1 MNRERES
8 IQSVLTDSR
17 GVLHSEEYAKMML
30 NNFADQVDNKIQNQL
45 MSDLMIKYSEIS
57 RHFEEKS
64 RLLARSEASLLEAE
78 KIAVLCHWDL
88 DLTTR
93 SVLWSETI
101 NQILEI
107 DSLQKPDY
115 DQYMEMIHPDDLEM
129 VRQAHLQLL
138 KKVEPRERERHYRLL
153 MADGRIKWVH
163 VISTTTFDSGENPSW
178 SHGTIQDITDMK
190 LIEEKL
196 QKYNNHLEEI
206 VNEKV
211 QEISESQMATIFALV
226 KLSES
231 RDDDTGAHI
240 ERTSTLCRLIAER
253 LRALPHSADIID
265 DTFINNIYKASPLH
279 DIGKVGIPDAILLK
293 PGKLTPPEFEIM
305 KTHTILGFDTLSQVQ
320 KRYTQNSFLKMGM
333 EIAKSHHEKWNGTG
347 YPEGL
352 SGEEIPL
359 SARIMALADVYDAL
373 RSKRVYKEAFSHEE
387 SCAII
392 EEGSGKHFDPLLI
405 KIFHEN
411 HKAFQE
417 IHHTQTR
424 NGFEAA
430 NE

>member
-1 MNRERES
+1 MSRDRES
-8 IQSVLTDSR
+8 IQSVLMDSR
-17 GVLHSEEYAKMML
+17 GVFHSEECVKMRL
-30 NNFADQVDNKIQNQL
+30 DNFVDQVDNQIQNQL
-45 MSDLMIKYSEIS
+45 MTNLMVKYSEIS

-64 RLLARSEASLLEAE
+64 RLLARSESRLRETQ
-78 KIAVLCHWDL
+78 KIAMLGHWDL
-88 DLTTR
+88 DMSTR
-93 SVLWSETI
+93 SVLWSETMY
-101 NQILEI
+101 QILEI
-107 DSLQKPDY
+107 DSLQRPEY
-115 DQYMEMIHPDDLEM
+115 DLYMKMIHPDDLEM
-129 VRQAHLQLL
+129 VSQAHLQLL
-138 KKVEPRERERHYRLL
+138 KTVEPRERRYRLL
-153 MADGRIKWVH
+153 MEDGRIKWVH
-163 VISTTTFDSGENPSW
+163 VRSTTTFDSGGNPSW

-196 QKYNNHLEEI
+196 QKYNNDLEEL

-240 ERTSTLCRLIAER
+240 ERTSSLCRLIAER
-253 LRALPHSADIID
+253 LRVLPHYADIIN
-265 DTFINNIYKASPLH
+265 DTYIDNIYKASPLH

-305 KTHTILGFDTLSQVQ
+305 KTHTIIGFDTLSHVQ
-320 KRYTQNSFLKMGM
+320 KRYTQNSFLKIGM
-333 EIAKSHHEKWNGTG
+333 EIAKYHHEKWDGTG
-347 YPEGL
+347 YPQGL
-352 SGEEIPL
+352 SGEKIPL

-411 HKAFQE
+411 YKAFQE
-417 IHHTQTR
+417 IHDTQIRT
-424 NGFEAA
+424 GFEASA
-430 NE
+430 E

>member
-1 MNRERES
+1 MNRARES
-8 IQSVLTDSR
+8 IKSVLMDSR
-17 GVLHSEEYAKMML
+17 GVLHSEEYVKMRL
-30 NNFADQVDNKIQNQL
+30 DNFANQVDNKIQNQL
-45 MSDLMIKYSEIS
+45 MTDLMVKYSEIS
-57 RHFEEKS
+57 RHLEEKN
-64 RLLARSEASLLEAE
+64 RLLVRSEASLLEAE

-88 DLTTR
+88 DMSTR

-101 NQILEI
+101 NLILEM
-107 DSLQKPDY
+107 DSLQRPDY
-115 DQYMEMIHPDDLEM
+115 DQYMRMIHPDDLEM
-129 VRQAHLQLL
+129 VSQAHLQLL
-138 KKVEPRERERHYRLL
+138 KTVEPRERRYRLL
-153 MADGRIKWVH
+153 MADDRIKWVH
-163 VISTTTFDSGENPSW
+163 VRSTTTFDSSENPIW
-178 SHGTIQDITDMK
+178 SHGTIQDITDTK

-196 QKYNNHLEEI
+196 QKYNNHLEEL
-206 VNEKV
+206 VNNKV

-240 ERTSTLCRLIAER
+240 ERTSSLCRLIAER
-253 LRALPHSADIID
+253 LRMLPHYAGIINE
-265 DTFINNIYKASPLH
+265 TYINNIYKASPLH

-305 KTHTILGFDTLSQVQ
+305 KTHTIIGFNTLSQVQ
-320 KRYTQNSFLKMGM
+320 TRYTQNSFLKIGM
-333 EIAKSHHEKWNGTG
+333 EIAKYHHEKWDGTG

-352 SGEEIPL
+352 SGEETPL

-405 KIFHEN
+405 KFFQKN
-411 HKAFQE
+411 NKAFQE
-417 IHHTQTR
+417 IHDTQI
-424 NGFEAA
+424 
-430 NE
+430 

>member
-1 MNRERES
+1 MSRESES
-8 IQSVLTDSR
+8 IQSVLMDPR
-17 GVLHSEEYAKMML
+17 GGGHSEDYIKL
-30 NNFADQVDNKIQNQL
+30 RLDNFVDQVDNQIQNRL
-45 MSDLMIKYSEIS
+45 MTDLMLKYSEIS
-57 RHFEEKS
+57 RRFEEKN

-88 DLTTR
+88 DMSTR
-93 SVLWSETI
+93 TVLWSETI

-107 DSLQKPDY
+107 KSSQRPEY
-115 DQYMEMIHPDDLEM
+115 GQYMKMIHPDDLEM
-129 VRQAHLQLL
+129 VQQAHLQLL
-138 KKVEPRERERHYRLL
+138 KTAEPRERSYRLL
-153 MADGRIKWVH
+153 MADGQIKWVH
-163 VISTTTFDSGENPSW
+163 VRSTTAFDSDGKPSW

-196 QKYNNHLEEI
+196 QKYNNHLEEL

-211 QEISESQMATIFALV
+211 HEISESQMATIFALV

-240 ERTSTLCRLIAER
+240 ERTSSLCRLIAEK
-253 LRALPHSADIID
+253 LRALPHHPDIID
-265 DTFINNIYKASPLH
+265 DNYINNIHMASPLH

-305 KTHTILGFDTLSQVQ
+305 KTHTILGFETLSQVQ

-333 EIAKSHHEKWNGTG
+333 DIAKYHHEKWDGTG
-347 YPEGL
+347 YPQGL
-352 SGEEIPL
+352 SGEGIPL

-387 SCAII
+387 SSAII
-392 EEGSGKHFDPLLI
+392 EEGSGKHFDPLII
-405 KIFHEN
+405 KIFLQN
-411 HKAFQE
+411 CQAFQE
-417 IHHTQTR
+417 IHDTQIR
-424 NGFEAA
+424 IGFEASA
-430 NE
+430 E

>member
-1 MNRERES
+1 MSRDSEY
-8 IQSVLTDSR
+8 IQSVLMDSR
-17 GVLHSEEYAKMML
+17 GVLHSEEYVKIRL
-30 NNFADQVDNKIQNQL
+30 ENFADQVDNQIQNQL
-45 MSDLMIKYSEIS
+45 MTDLMVKYSEIS
-57 RHFEEKS
+57 RHLEEKN
-64 RLLARSEASLLEAE
+64 RLLVRSEASLLEAE

-88 DLTTR
+88 DMSTL
-93 SVLWSETI
+93 SVQWSETI

-107 DSLQKPDY
+107 DLLQKPDY
-115 DQYMEMIHPDDLEM
+115 DQYMKMIHPDDLEM
-129 VRQAHLQLL
+129 VTHAHQQLM
-138 KKVEPRERERHYRLL
+138 KKAVPSERRYRLL
-153 MADGRIKWVH
+153 MADDRIKWVH
-163 VISTTTFDSGENPSW
+163 VRSTPTFDSNGNPRW

-190 LIEEKL
+190 LIEEKM
-196 QKYNNHLEEI
+196 QKYNNHLEEL

-240 ERTSTLCRLIAER
+240 ERTSSLCQLIAER
-253 LRALPHSADIID
+253 LRALPHSGD
-265 DTFINNIYKASPLH
+265 FINDSFIDNIYKASPLH

-305 KTHTILGFDTLSQVQ
+305 KTHTMLGFDTLSQVQ
-320 KRYTQNSFLKMGM
+320 KRYTQNSFLKIGI
-333 EIAKSHHEKWNGTG
+333 EIAKSHHEKWDGTG

-352 SGEEIPL
+352 SGEGIPL

-373 RSKRVYKEAFSHEE
+373 RSKRVYKDAFTHEE
-387 SCAII
+387 SRVII
-392 EEGSGKHFDPLLI
+392 EEGSGKQFDPLLI

-417 IHHTQTR
+417 IHDAQIQTV
-424 NGFEAA
+424 AD
-430 NE
+430 